1 MAFDRISRRL
11 VPALAAVFLISA
23 CQTTVFDST
32 SDDPSAAPPPCPLVT
47 VVDDAKRLT
56 RFQGAGRDVTDVLFE
71 AETQPPRSSCVY
83 REGGEIVI
91 SMLVPIIV
99 GVGTANQDGFARFN
113 YFVAIARG
121 DNILVRQRFDVV
133 VEFEGND
140 TRVGYADELEQKIQL
155 QGEELGNSYV
165 VYVGIE
171 LTPAEMEFN
180 RQR

>member
-1 MAFDRISRRL
+1 MHSDRRRRRL
-11 VPALAAVFLISA
+11 LLALVAVLVVSA
-23 CQTTVFDST
+23 CQATVFDSG
-32 SDDPSAAPPPCPLVT
+32 SDDPSEAPLLCPRIA
-47 VVDDAKRLT
+47 VVDDARDLT

-71 AETQPPRSSCVY
+71 AEIQPPRSSCVY

-99 GVGTANQDGFARFN
+99 GVGPANQDGFARFN

-121 DNILVRQRFDVV
+121 EQILVRRRFDVA
-133 VEFEGND
+133 VEFEGNE
-140 TRVGYADELEQKIQL
+140 TRKGYADELEQVIPL
-155 QGEELGNSYV
+155 RGDELGNSYI

>member
-1 MAFDRISRRL
+1 MRFDWTRRC
-11 VPALAAVFLISA
+11 VMPALAAVLFLSA
-23 CQTTVFDST
+23 CQTTVFDSS
-32 SDDPSAAPPPCPLVT
+32 SDDPSEAPPPCPLVT

-56 RFQGAGRDVTDVLFE
+56 RFQGTGRDVTNVLFE
-71 AETQPPRSSCVY
+71 AEIQPPRSSCVY

-99 GVGTANQDGFARFN
+99 GVGTANQDGMARFN

-121 DNILVRQRFDVV
+121 EQILVRQRFDVV
-133 VEFEGND
+133 VEFDGND
-140 TRVGYADELEQKIQL
+140 TRVGYADELEQKFQL
-155 QGEELGNSYV
+155 QGDELGNSYV

>member
-1 MAFDRISRRL
+1 MRFDWTRRC
-11 VPALAAVFLISA
+11 VMPALAAVLLLSA
-23 CQTTVFDST
+23 CQTTVFDSS
-32 SDDPSAAPPPCPLVT
+32 SDDPSEAPPPCPLVT

-71 AETQPPRSSCVY
+71 AEVQPPRSSCVY

-99 GVGTANQDGFARFN
+99 GVGPANQDGFARFN

-121 DNILVRQRFDVV
+121 EQILARQRFDVV

-155 QGEELGNSYV
+155 QGDELGNSYV

>member
-1 MAFDRISRRL
+1 MRFDWTRRC
-11 VPALAAVFLISA
+11 VMPALAAVLLLSA

-32 SDDPSAAPPPCPLVT
+32 SDDPSEAPPPCPLVT
-47 VVDDAKRLT
+47 IVDDAKALT

-71 AETQPPRSSCVY
+71 AEIQPIRSSCVY
-83 REGGEIVI
+83 RETGEIVI
-91 SMLVPIIV
+91 SMLVPIVV
-99 GVGTANQDGFARFN
+99 GIGTANQDGFARFN

-133 VEFEGND
+133 VEFEGNT